1 VGAGSEGSPLSEAD
15 VSSFLARFDRD
26 VRDLARAALSSLRA
40 VLPDA
45 VESAEGGE
53 IGLGFDS
60 GYRGLVFTISPQ
72 RSYVN
77 VGVAGGASLDDP
89 DDLLEGTGKVHRHLK
104 IRAAEQL
111 DDKRVLALL
120 RRAVAAR
127 RPS

>member
-1 VGAGSEGSPLSEAD
+1 VGDGSEGSPLSDSEVAT
-15 VSSFLARFDRD
+15 FLARFDAD
-26 VRDLARAALSSLRA
+26 VQHIARAALSTLRA
-40 VLPDA
+40 ILPGA

-89 DDLLEGTGKVHRHLK
+89 DDLLEGAGKVHRHVK
-104 IRAAEQL
+104 IRTTEQL
-111 DDKRVLALL
+111 DDERFRALL
-120 RRAVAAR
+120 RRALAAR
-127 RPS
+127 RPA

>member
-1 VGAGSEGSPLSEAD
+1 VGAGTEGSPLSEAE
-15 VSSFLARFDRD
+15 VASFLERFDTD
-26 VRDLARAALSSLRA
+26 VHDLARAALASLRA

-77 VGVAGGASLDDP
+77 VGIFGGASLDDP

-104 IRAAEQL
+104 IRTADRL
-111 DDKRVLALL
+111 DDERVGALL
-120 RRAVAAR
+120 RRAVDAR

>member
-1 VGAGSEGSPLSEAD
+1 MSADTAGSPLSEAQ
-15 VSSFLARFDRD
+15 VTSFLDRYD
-26 VRDLARAALSSLRA
+26 ANVQALARAALASLRE

-53 IGLGFDS
+53 IGLGFGP

-72 RSYVN
+72 RTYVN
-77 VGVAGGASLDDP
+77 VGIAGGATLDDP
-89 DDLLEGTGKVHRHLK
+89 DNLLEGTGKVHRHVK
-104 IRAAEQL
+104 IRTAEPL
-111 DDKRVLALL
+111 DDEHVRALL